1 MAKVYVINKGGHD
14 YSDAKRFGE
23 LHFLSEGP
31 ISKFAVSKIYR
42 EFAMQLR
49 ESTPNDYILVTGLTT
64 MACIA
69 CSCFSFLHRGK
80 LNMLLY
86 KNGRYIERRLLLS
99 DLLSKSSELLMK
111 SQAEQIDEL
120 TKYK

>member
-31 ISKFAVSKIYR
+31 ISKFAISKIYR
-42 EFAMQLR
+42 DFAMTLR
-49 ESTPNDYILVTGLTT
+49 ESAPTDYILLTGLTV

-69 CSCFSFLHRGK
+69 CSCFSFLHSGK
-80 LNMLLY
+80 LNLLLF
-86 KNGRYIERRLLLS
+86 KNGKYIERKLMIA
-99 DLLSKSSELLMK
+99 DLLTKDLNKSITK
-111 SQAEQIDEL
+111 AEQIVEL
-120 TKYK
+120 IEK

>member
-1 MAKVYVINKGGHD
+1 MAKVYVVNKGGHN

-49 ESTPNDYILVTGLTT
+49 ESTPNDFILITGLTT

-69 CSCFSFLHRGK
+69 CACFSFLHKGK

-86 KNGRYIERRLLLS
+86 KNGKYVERRLMLS
-99 DLLSKSSELLMK
+99 DLLSKSSEFKNK
-111 SQAEQIDEL
+111 SQSEQIDEL
-120 TKYK
+120 TK

>member
-1 MAKVYVINKGGHD
+1 MAKVFIVNKGGHD

-23 LHFLSEGP
+23 VYFLSEGP

-49 ESTPNDYILVTGLTT
+49 ESTPADYILITGLTT

-69 CSCFSFLHRGK
+69 CSCFSFLHKGK

-86 KNGRYIERRLLLS
+86 KNGRYIERKLLLA
-99 DLLSKSSELLMK
+99 DLLTKSSNRDDK
-111 SQAEQIDEL
+111 SQVEQIDDL
-120 TKYK
+120 TK